1 MNKNKNSLQ
10 VKNLNAWWGNSLI
23 LNDISLQINPA
34 ELVCL
39 TGPNGAGKS
48 TLLGIMSG
56 QMLPNLKMQGE
67 VLLEEKNIFKQ
78 KRKHVAQKI
87 AYLTQNETSSWDY
100 TGRDI
105 ILTGRF
111 PYTKSSGFYSEN
123 DYYTAEKIIEELNI
137 ESLAEKNIFSMS
149 GGEFQKI
156 KIARCLTQEPDF
168 LILDEPVANLDFA
181 FQDEL
186 LELIKHLSRSKNMG
200 VLVSIHDLN
209 TASRFADRLI
219 LLPRQRQC
227 ITGTPQTVL
236 TPQNL
241 KQTYG
246 SNFGTFVHPYY
257 KCIQIYG
264 MQKK

>member
-1 MNKNKNSLQ
+1 MNISKNSLQ
-10 VKNLNAWWGNSLI
+10 VKNLNAWWGNSFI
-23 LNDISLQINPA
+23 LNDISLQINSE

-39 TGPNGAGKS
+39 TGPNGTGKS
-48 TLLGIMSG
+48 TLLSILSG
-56 QMLPNLKMQGE
+56 LVLPNLKVQGE
-67 VLLEEKNIFKQ
+67 ILLEDKNIFKQ
-78 KRKHVAQKI
+78 KRKLVAQKI

-111 PYTKSSGFYSEN
+111 PYTNAGGFYSEK
-123 DYYTAEKIIEELNI
+123 DYVTADKIIDELNI
-137 ESLAEKNIFSMS
+137 KSLSEKNIFSMS

-168 LILDEPVANLDFA
+168 LILDEPVANLDFT

-219 LLPRQRQC
+219 LLPKQKQC
-227 ITGTPQTVL
+227 ITGSPKNIL

-246 SNFGTFVHPYY
+246 SSFGTFTHPYY
-257 KCIQIYG
+257 KCIQVYTIG
-264 MQKK
+264 K